1 MDKIPPRAN
10 IVHHEYQVKFDTL
23 FLQKYL
29 NENKSKGF
37 NNSTYLCTQQ
47 YRILKP
53 ACSRC
58 TPILLDVVAK
68 NYYSLPLLEI
78 LL

>member
-37 NNSTYLCTQQ
+37 NNSTYLSHSS
-47 YRILKP
+47 I
-53 ACSRC
+53 AS
-58 TPILLDVVAK
+58 
-68 NYYSLPLLEI
+68 
-78 LL
+78 